1 MAKHFPHT
9 TSIGTEF
16 TMSDVT
22 NLDDVDQIQRLNS
35 DLSFGG
41 DTTTVRRG
49 SSNNSGNTGGNDPQ
63 IIHQGAKRQD
73 SGSGSESMELL
84 LGSNLSLLLGGSSI
98 ARTRSFP
105 DLLLSTGDS
114 IVVDDLGETIDLNN
128 KHKTTVKAGNG
139 GRMERPYHRKS
150 LSLLSTS
157 SSISMASSRGFGMSE
172 VYDTLSIMSV
182 TSRKGDG
189 TDKSETLSWTDAF
202 NSMQSIHSSDM
213 IPKLNKGEDGSV
225 GSFLSDVSGDLN
237 ALDLDM
243 MTDSLLPPLARN
255 DSFNMGKVK
264 HEHNMNRP
272 DP

>member
-1 MAKHFPHT
+1 
-9 TSIGTEF
+9 
-16 TMSDVT
+16 MSDVT
-22 NLDDVDQIQRLNS
+22 NLDDGDQIQRLNS
-35 DLSFGG
+35 DVSFG

-49 SSNNSGNTGGNDPQ
+49 SSNNSGNTGGNDPR
-63 IIHQGAKRQD
+63 IIHHGAKRQD

-114 IVVDDLGETIDLNN
+114 IVVDDLGETIDLND
-128 KHKTTVKAGNG
+128 KHKTT
-139 GRMERPYHRKS
+139 RMERPYHRKS

-157 SSISMASSRGFGMSE
+157 SSISMASSRGCGMSE